1 MTRALLAFLA
11 LLGLVAQAAP
21 AQARVCAS
29 GTPIGIVAQTRAAS
43 LALAA
48 RTAAI
53 VRPAFTTGTCHRPAL
68 AEVFPVLQA
77 QAVVPAVLIGVDRA
91 SE

>member
-1 MTRALLAFLA
+1 MTRVLLAFLA
-11 LLGLVAQAAP
+11 LLGLVAHVAP
-21 AQARVCAS
+21 AEARVCAS

-53 VRPAFTTGTCHRPAL
+53 VRPVICAARLAPAR
-68 AEVFPVLQA
+68 AEAFPVMRA
-77 QAVVPAVLIGVDRA
+77 QADVPAVLIGIDRA
-91 SE
+91 AE